1 MINVNQQK
9 ISFTAS
15 EVESINKCILELEQI
30 LQSKTVQLTK
40 EQSRYYGK
48 LGKEKEKWA
57 EEMHKDVSLDSQ
69 LIAPYM
75 DVTNFNELEKL
86 RGTLS
91 GMINRLTKITQQM
104 VHTNRVVGFNL
115 YHECKN
121 FYEFVK
127 LMSTKNMPGLKF
139 YYDKW
144 STIFHK
150 RNKVKTP
157 KTEGSNG

>member
-15 EVESINKCILELEQI
+15 EVESINKCILELEQM
-30 LQSKTVQLTK
+30 LQNKTVQLTK

-57 EEMHKDVSLDSQ
+57 EEMHKDISLDSQ

-75 DVTNFNELEKL
+75 DLTNFNDLEKL
-86 RGTLS
+86 RETLN

-144 STIFHK
+144 SAIFHK
-150 RNKVKTP
+150 KNKVKTP

>member
-15 EVESINKCILELEQI
+15 EVESINKCILELEQM

-57 EEMHKDVSLDSQ
+57 EEMYKDVTLDSQ
-69 LIAPYM
+69 LIPPYM
-75 DVTNFNELEKL
+75 DLTDWNELEKL
-86 RGTLS
+86 RGSLN
-91 GMINRLTKITQQM
+91 GMVNRFTKITQQL

-121 FYEFVK
+121 FYEHVK
-127 LMSTKNMPGLKF
+127 LMSTKNMPGFKF

-144 STIFHK
+144 STIFDRK
-150 RNKVKTP
+150 SRVKKP